1 MASRLIP
8 GPVMLALLL
17 VLTLGAAPAAEDGLS
32 ERARL
37 IFKPLPAT
45 PPTLTENALTAEK
58 IELGRMLF
66 FDPRLSASGL
76 ISCNTCH
83 NLGVGGADLQETSIG
98 HAWQKGPRNAPTVLN
113 AVYNAAQFWDGRAR
127 DLAEQAKGPVQA
139 AVEMANT
146 PARVVETV
154 SSMPPYVALFRQA
167 FPADANP
174 VTFDNVAKA
183 IEAFEATLVTPNAPI
198 DAYLRGDDGALSEE
212 QMQGLRV
219 FVDRGCGS
227 CHKGVNLGGE
237 GYFPFGMVRR
247 PVSDILPAGDKGRLA
262 VTQAPG
268 DEFVFRVP
276 SLRNVALTAPYF
288 HSGKVWDLPAAV
300 SVMGA
305 SQLGAELTDAEAASL
320 TTFLSA
326 LTGDQ
331 PRVEYPIL
339 PVSTSRT
346 PKPVLEK
353 ASTR

>member
-8 GPVMLALLL
+8 GSVVLALVL
-17 VLTLGAAPAAEDGLS
+17 VVALGAAPASEDALA

-37 IFKPLPAT
+37 ILRPLPPAL
-45 PPTLTENALTAEK
+45 PAVEGNALTPEK

-113 AVYNAAQFWDGRAR
+113 AVFNVSQFWDGRAR

-154 SSMPPYVALFRQA
+154 ASMPGYVALFRQA
-167 FPADANP
+167 FPGDLDP
-174 VTFDNVAKA
+174 VSFDNVARA
-183 IEAFEATLVTPNAPI
+183 IEAFEATLVTPNAPL
-198 DAYLRGDDGALSEE
+198 DAYLAGDEGALGEE
-212 QMQGLRV
+212 QKAGLRV
-219 FVDRGCGS
+219 FLDRGCGG
-227 CHKGVNLGGE
+227 CHKGVNVGGE
-237 GYFPFGMVRR
+237 GYFPFGVVKR
-247 PVSDILPAGDKGRLA
+247 PVSEILPAGDKGRLA
-262 VTQAPG
+262 VTKAPS

-288 HSGKVWDLPAAV
+288 HSGKVWDLGEAV

-305 SQLGAELTDAEAASL
+305 SQLGTELPAGETASIVA
-320 TTFLSA
+320 FLSA

-346 PKPVLEK
+346 PKPVLER
-353 ASTR
+353 ASGR